1 MASVARSALP
11 LRRLLTARRRR
22 HEAAGPLD
30 YHRRLWLRA
39 WLAATFLFLYA
50 PIVILVAFSFNDSR
64 RNIVWQGFTLD
75 YYARAWNNAS
85 LIEAFTNS
93 ILIALVATAISTVV
107 GALLALALWRFRFPG
122 KAATE
127 GAAALPIVIPEICMG
142 VALMAFFARVGWPTG
157 LPWPLN
163 LGPIVIGHVAFCF
176 PFVAVVVRARMA
188 GFERALE
195 EASKDL
201 GASEWQTF
209 WNVTLPYMRPGLL
222 AGALLSMT
230 LSLDDF
236 VITFFTSGPGTVTFP
251 VKVYS
256 MVRFGATPEVNAAST
271 VLIAVTILLTVIAA
285 RLQAPDN
292 RVGGGGGAAPR

>member
-1 MASVARSALP
+1 MATRSVSVPLLRRALPGVAR
-11 LRRLLTARRRR
+11 RDR
-22 HEAAGPLD
+22 AGPLD
-30 YHRRLWLRA
+30 YSRRPWLRA
-39 WLAATFLFLYA
+39 WLAATFVFLYA

-75 YYARAWNNAS
+75 YYVRAWNNAS

-93 ILIALVATAISTVV
+93 LLIALVATAISTVI

-122 KAATE
+122 KAAVE
-127 GAAALPIVIPEICMG
+127 GANALPIVIPEICMG
-142 VALMAFFARVGWPTG
+142 VALMAFFARTGWPTG

-163 LGPIVIGHVAFCF
+163 LSPIVIGHVAFCF
-176 PFVAVVVRARMA
+176 PFVAIVVRARMA
-188 GFERALE
+188 GFDRALE
-195 EASKDL
+195 EASRDL
-201 GASEWQTF
+201 GAGEWQTF
-209 WNVTLPYMRPGLL
+209 RNITLPYMRPGLI
-222 AGALLSMT
+222 AGALLAMT

-285 RLQAPDN
+285 RLQSSAKP
-292 RVGGGGGAAPR
+292 GGGR